1 MATLSTEQL
10 ARMSRLLDEVVDA
23 DDAAREAWLRALPD
37 AHRDLEPALR
47 QALFA
52 SAGNAPRL
60 DTLPRLGEPAGELK
74 AGNRVG
80 PYRLV
85 RPLGRGGMAEVW
97 LARRADGAF
106 QREVALKTP
115 SRREARDALASRF
128 AVERDILAALEHPRI
143 ARFYDAGV
151 GEDGRPY
158 LALEYVPG
166 RNLLHWA
173 DAQRLGIA
181 ARIELFL
188 QVLDGVQ
195 YAHDKGVLHRDIKPG
210 NVLVTDAGQAHLLDF
225 GVSRVIGP
233 QAGPDVTQAHG
244 PALTPAYA
252 SPERLQ
258 GDGLDATA
266 DVYSLGV
273 VLYELLCGRHPHGA
287 ARRTAGA
294 DAAIARPS
302 ARIDDTTA
310 ALRGSPAKRLRRALA
325 GDLDAIALKA
335 MAASPSQR
343 YASAAALGQDLR
355 RHLAREPVEAVPPS
369 WPYRARKFFARHG
382 AGVAQGAVATIVVA
396 STAYALLHRKPVE
409 PPEVQLAAAPPAA
422 GTAAA
427 QRRREIDDLL
437 AQGDVYASGPF
448 ERDAE
453 RAEVTFRKAAALAP
467 TDALPWAKLAML
479 HLGRAAWLPSTR
491 DAHHALAREAVET
504 ALQIDPNSVAAQAA
518 RFRYAV
524 GAEHRW
530 ADARA
535 ALDVMRTIDPKD
547 ARWLPACEAHFA
559 AVVGK
564 LDEAIRIQR
573 RIVEHDPQDAQAAAA
588 LARYLFHADR
598 FDEAVAAA
606 HRELQ
611 LNPHA
616 AGAYGLIGVNLALL
630 GKGDQGLA
638 AIAHEGHPGT
648 RWWALSVAH
657 WTLGQRAASDAALG
671 ALRHDPKGNAYA
683 IAELYALRGQRGAA
697 FEWLNRAC
705 LERQGGCEGLR
716 ADRFLRALR
725 NDPRHRALLAKMKL
739 DRAPT
744 LD

>member
-158 LALEYVPG
+158 HALEYVPG

-287 ARRTAGA
+287 APRTAGA
-294 DAAIARPS
+294 DPAIARPS
-302 ARIDDTTA
+302 TRIDDTTA
-310 ALRGSPAKRLRRALA
+310 ALRGSTAKRLQRALA

-382 AGVAQGAVATIVVA
+382 TGV
-396 STAYALLHRKPVE
+396 
-409 PPEVQLAAAPPAA
+409 
-422 GTAAA
+422 
-427 QRRREIDDLL
+427 

-479 HLGRAAWLPSTR
+479 HLGRAAWQPSTR
-491 DAHHALAREAVET
+491 DEHHALAREAVET

-524 GAEHRW
+524 AAEHRW

-559 AVVGK
+559 AVVGR

-671 ALRHDPKGNAYA
+671 ELRHYPKGNAYA

-725 NDPRHRALLAKMKL
+725 DDPRHRALLAKMKL